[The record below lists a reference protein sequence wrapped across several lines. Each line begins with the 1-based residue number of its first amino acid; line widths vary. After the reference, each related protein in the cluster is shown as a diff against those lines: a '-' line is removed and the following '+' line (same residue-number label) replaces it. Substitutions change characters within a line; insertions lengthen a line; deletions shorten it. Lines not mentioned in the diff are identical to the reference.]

1 MGEGQNGEPGGKG
14 DKRARVGVRDTG
26 LGVAPFLVA
35 AAMLLLQVTV
45 LLATLLLLIITLS
58 PELKSCTVTG
68 EGVDDVKLFGLRAAE
83 DVVKRWGCCC

>member
-1 MGEGQNGEPGGKG
+1 VGDEQNGEPGGKG

-26 LGVAPFLVA
+26 LGEAPFLVEA
-35 AAMLLLQVTV
+35 DMLLLLVTV
-45 LLATLLLLIITLS
+45 LLAVLQLLIITFS

-83 DVVKRWGCCC
+83 DEAKRWGCCC